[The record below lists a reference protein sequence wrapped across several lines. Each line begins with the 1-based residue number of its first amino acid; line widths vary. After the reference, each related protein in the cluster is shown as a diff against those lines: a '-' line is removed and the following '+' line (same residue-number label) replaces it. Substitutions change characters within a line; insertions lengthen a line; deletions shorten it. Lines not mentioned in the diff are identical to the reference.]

1 MSNWNQQMLKHGQQT
16 VSDGESA
23 LETLIM
29 FSPSVISNHD
39 VLISPADVIL
49 SVCIYVFVMVEGSK
63 PV

>member
-23 LETLIM
+23 LEYLIM

-39 VLISPADVIL
+39 VLISPAADVIL
-49 SVCIYVFVMVEGSK
+49 SVFMYL
-63 PV
+63 